1 MARTRKNRRP
11 TLIRVLI
18 GLALLA
24 VVILLAHA
32 LNLSREEY
40 IERLKHKR
48 KASEAVSPRMRRP
61 RAPEAPTRP

>member
-1 MARTRKNRRP
+1 MAQTRKDWRP
-11 TLIRVLI
+11 TLIRVLV

-40 IERLKHKR
+40 SERLKHKR
-48 KASEAVSPRMRRP
+48 KASEAVSPRMRGH
-61 RAPEAPTRP
+61 RAPEAP